1 MRSGCGPRMRRML
14 LLSLVVLVCEN
25 RFDAQRAHDA
35 GCDTHAGGDR
45 KVLQTK
51 WLVHV
56 SYLFSFKTD
65 RGVISGSDLG

>member
-1 MRSGCGPRMRRML
+1 MRSGCGRRVRRML
-14 LLSLVVLVCEN
+14 LLSLVVLVGEY
-25 RFDAQRAHDA
+25 RLDAQGAYDA
-35 GCDTHAGGDR
+35 GRDTDAGGAG